1 MIRPALFDRPG
12 LLCTDGL
19 LAALLVLLAGP
30 IAALPRAAL
39 AQDDVDSAAWLS
51 GCWIASAGD
60 SRSEEVWMEPEGGL
74 MVGMGRNLRDGV
86 ATGYEYLRLQLVD
99 GRLTYSAYPSGQAP
113 TDFPATEV
121 STRRLRFENPEHD
134 FPQAI
139 EYERTSADSLT
150 AKVYG
155 DVGSAE
161 PAFVL
166 RFGRGAC

>member
-1 MIRPALFDRPG
+1 MIRLPR
-12 LLCTDGL
+12 LLT
-19 LAALLVLLAGP
+19 ASVVLLAGP
-30 IAALPRAAL
+30 IAALPQAAL
-39 AQDDVDSAAWLS
+39 AQDDVEAAAWLS

-86 ATGYEYLRLQLVD
+86 ATGYEYLRLQRVN
-99 GRLTYSAYPSGQAP
+99 GRLTYSAYPSGQEP
-113 TDFPATEV
+113 TDFPATVV
-121 STRRLRFENPEHD
+121 SADRLRFENPQHD

-139 EYERTSADSLT
+139 EYERTSTDSLT

-166 RFGRGAC
+166 RFARGAC